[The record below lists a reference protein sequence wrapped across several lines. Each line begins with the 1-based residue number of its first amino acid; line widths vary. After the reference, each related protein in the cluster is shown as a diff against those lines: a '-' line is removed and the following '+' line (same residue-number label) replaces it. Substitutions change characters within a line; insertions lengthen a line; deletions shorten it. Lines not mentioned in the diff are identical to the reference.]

1 VFKKNT
7 QRGEKKRL
15 VHGTVIP
22 CGLSLASNSDLS
34 ISSMRLMASLL
45 AVGMMEARGVAE
57 NWGNLKFML
66 TASLKPTQYYYF

>member
-1 VFKKNT
+1 VY
-7 QRGEKKRL
+7 
-15 VHGTVIP
+15 GTVIP
-22 CGLSLASNSDLS
+22 CGLSLAATPDLS

-66 TASLKPTQYYYF
+66 TASLKPTALLLFLTDVVSDTDMLK